1 MKNKNAKIQILRA
14 LCIIAVVIVHTSPYG
29 LIQVFIR
36 PFLNFAVPTFLFL
49 SGYLTDLSKIKKK
62 EFYKKRILRVL
73 IPYILW
79 SIPYTTINSA
89 SRGLSLS
96 RYVVNILTTFSSS
109 ILYYVFVYIQLV
121 LLTPL
126 LGKLLKKKYWYLVFI
141 ISPLALLPFYYWTF
155 HDITPNKY
163 INTIWLVG
171 CFRWVI
177 FYYLGLYLKNR
188 TPKKNYDLKKL
199 ISLYLFTIIIQML
212 EGYIWLQHIV
222 DRAGTHAKLSAM
234 LTSAIFI
241 LIAYQYINTE
251 KWKGK
256 NKFLV
261 TIGNYSFGIYLSHY
275 LLIDIFS
282 KFLPFWDKI
291 PFGVNS
297 LIIFILSLSIVM
309 LGKRIFGEKIS
320 RYLGFY

>member
-14 LCIIAVVIVHTSPYG
+14 LCIIAVVLIHTCPNSLTEVY
-29 LIQVFIR
+29 VR
-36 PFLNFAVPTFLFL
+36 PFLNFAVATFLFL
-49 SGYLTDLSKIKKK
+49 SGYLTNLSKIKKK
-62 EFYKKRILRVL
+62 DFYKKRMLRILS
-73 IPYILW
+73 PYILW
-79 SIPYTTINSA
+79 SISYTTINFA

-96 RYVVNILTTFSSS
+96 RYVVNILTTFASP

-126 LGKLLKKKYWYLVFI
+126 LGNVLKKKYWYLVFI
-141 ISPLALLPFYYWTF
+141 ISPLTLLPFYYWSF
-155 HDITPNKY
+155 NGITPNKY
-163 INTIWLVG
+163 LNTILVVG
-171 CFRWVI
+171 CFRWVT
-177 FYYLGLYLKNR
+177 FYYLGLYLKSR

-199 ISLYLFTIIIQML
+199 IPLYLFTIIIQIL
-212 EGYIWLQHIV
+212 EGYIWLQHTLV
-222 DRAGTHAKLSAM
+222 SAGTHSKLSAM
-234 LTSAIFI
+234 LTSAVFI
-241 LIAYQYINTE
+241 LMTYQYINTE

-282 KFLPFWDKI
+282 KFLPIWDKI